1 MAYPPYQMKGP
12 ALYKSP
18 MHKDVVI
25 DGKTYPEGYTQA
37 DVDRL
42 KKQNE
47 DVVRREDLDEA
58 GKKIFDANKA
68 KNAKKKTSKKK
79 KTKEDYLKEGF
90 TPADADRMMKDG
102 ATTGTSPAPF
112 LGGVLGKVAKG
123 VGKFAKGMV
132 TGKDGKFGIGDVGR
146 LALGPMGAVAGG
158 AMGAGLFKKG
168 KKPNKK
174 Y

>member
-12 ALYKSP
+12 ALYKSKP
-18 MHKDVVI
+18 LHKDL
-25 DGKTYPEGYTQA
+25 PEGYTKEDA
-37 DVDRL
+37 KFL
-42 KKQNE
+42 KEQNE
-47 DVVRREDLDEA
+47 DVVRYEDLDA
-58 GKKIFDANKA
+58 KGRAIWKKQGKKIP
-68 KNAKKKTSKKK
+68 KTTKK
-79 KTKEDYLKEGF
+79 KTKTVEDYLNEGF
-90 TPADADRMMKDG
+90 SQAEAEQMAKDG
-102 ATTGTSPAPF
+102 ATTGKSAVPF
-112 LGGVLGKVAKG
+112 LGKLAKG

-174 Y
+174 H

>member
-1 MAYPPYQMKGP
+1 MAYTPYQMKGP

-18 MHKDVVI
+18 VPKDVVI
-25 DGKTYPEGYTQA
+25 GGKTYPEGYTQA

-42 KKQNE
+42 KEQNE

-68 KNAKKKTSKKK
+68 KNAKKKTKKKK
-79 KTKEDYLKEGF
+79 KTVEDYLNEGF
-90 TPADADRMMKDG
+90 SQAEAEQMAKDG
-102 ATTGTSPAPF
+102 ATTGKSAAPF
-112 LGGVLGKVAKG
+112 LGGLIKKA
-123 VGKFAKGMV
+123 GKFAKGMV

-146 LALGPMGAVAGG
+146 LALGPVGAVAG
-158 AMGAGLFKKG
+158 GAGLFKKG
-168 KKPNKK
+168 QKPTKN

>member
-102 ATTGTSPAPF
+102 ATTGKSPAPF
-112 LGGVLGKVAKG
+112 LGKLVKG